1 MRNFF
6 NSHWKAIIAILLAIV
21 LATLTAETKSDQPPI
36 AARLHMH
43 AQALAPGAPGSALRH
58 VETSLRRDGYA
69 PQTQTQ
75 SDTGAIGVADRI
87 EAAVSNLA
95 PGRWPSR
102 TFIVGA
108 RIGPDGSVAAAAVL
122 ELAHA
127 VKDLHPAPGTEIRF
141 VFFVDQGPS
150 AGSNDEGVSLQPD
163 IGNFLAFIG
172 NREAAQRVRQA
183 FIALRS
189 EPLQARPGLATS
201 AHVMGSSLSSHGAQD
216 GTTALVMTGGGFLRY
231 PYVHIRPLADPAQE
245 AAHEDAADLNDY
257 DGIARVVTGVARTLT
272 ALAGVVEA

>member
-6 NSHWKAIIAILLAIV
+6 NSHWKAIVAILLAIV
-21 LATLTAETKSDQPPI
+21 LATLTVETKSDQPPI

-43 AQALAPGAPGSALRH
+43 AHALAPDAPGSALRH
-58 VETSLRRDGYA
+58 IETSLRGDGYT
-69 PQTQTQ
+69 PQTQ
-75 SDTGAIGVADRI
+75 SAMGAIGVAGRI

-95 PGRWPSR
+95 PGHGPSR

-108 RIGPDGSVAAAAVL
+108 RIGPDGGLAAAAVL

-127 VKDLHPAPGTEIRF
+127 IKDLHPAPGTEVRF
-141 VFFVDQGPS
+141 VFFVDQGQAADPNGD
-150 AGSNDEGVSLQPD
+150 ASLRQPD

-183 FIALRS
+183 FTALRS

-231 PYVHIRPLADPAQE
+231 PYFHTRPLADPAQE
-245 AAHEDAADLNDY
+245 DVREDADDLNDY
-257 DGIARVVTGVARTLT
+257 DGIARVVTGVARTLS